1 MFFDEISS
9 SEDNVQP
16 AIGIHLHAF
25 DHLMDNGIIVFHLS
39 RRTVCYNL
47 LQLKDAVI
55 IPLIGEEGFFQL
67 LDPPLQELD
76 GIG

>member
-1 MFFDEISS
+1 
-9 SEDNVQP
+9 
-16 AIGIHLHAF
+16 
-25 DHLMDNGIIVFHLS
+25 MDNGIIVLHLS

-55 IPLIGEEGFFQL
+55 IPLIREEGFFQL
-67 LDPPLQELD
+67 LDPPLQEFD